1 MIRRLLSPRGRVL
14 RVRPGFNPNSSSVG
28 FSVGFVEA
36 GVAGLALAWAVLST
50 AIRVRRAVRHG
61 EERRHSVDD

>member
-1 MIRRLLSPRGRVL
+1 MIRRLLSRRGKVL

-28 FSVGFVEA
+28 FDLGYVEA

-50 AIRVRRAVRHG
+50 AIRVRRAARHG
-61 EERRHSVDD
+61 GSGQRAERG